1 MRIDKQIEDEELQHN
16 IYRETAKVSV
26 LSAVKINNYEY
37 FTGEQVLSFNQ
48 EQKVEQTEFFYYPL
62 GKAFEKVQTKYGKLL
77 KKYDKKYKKI

>member
-26 LSAVKINNYEY
+26 LSAAKINNHEY

-48 EQKVEQTEFFYYPL
+48 EQKVE
-62 GKAFEKVQTKYGKLL
+62 
-77 KKYDKKYKKI
+77 